1 MKKIGQFLRQHF
13 PLLVVGIAY
22 AWSAVAICSYRAQL
36 APPGTKITLRIGHW
50 QLEPGVRDGFNAL
63 AAEYRTLHPDVYIVQ
78 DAVPESTYSQW
89 LTTQVMGGTASDM
102 IEAGMLAGPLMLS
115 YYSRYFLPLNNYV
128 NLPNPYNAGTP
139 LAGEPWRNT
148 FKDGM
153 RAGYIDEL
161 QSYMAVPLAQF
172 AYRIVYNRDLYRKLT
187 GRTTPPQNYRD
198 FVALC
203 AQIRQHRDDRGRPYV
218 PIAASSYH
226 IGMWDTKLCEPL
238 TFAALRKL
246 DLNRDGAVGADEFFA
261 GIATKR
267 IGFDFPP
274 FVARYQMLHE
284 LTPFMPTG
292 VTGLGRDEA
301 VFLFAQQRAVFITSG
316 TWDTESLREQAR
328 GTFDA
333 GVLDFPLPAADDPEF
348 GQILEGPVYDRTFAG
363 MPFVI
368 TRTCKHPEIALDFLQ
383 FLSSQH
389 GNTEFTRHIGW
400 IPSVRGAQMPP
411 ALAGYEPH
419 LEGVYGAM
427 PMTLGGDT
435 NAKWQ
440 QLLALFMINQIDY
453 PSMSGQYLA
462 YYLEHGSKEFAE
474 MQRNNQRVLIREE
487 QLMAGLRAGAL
498 LAPTATSAGL
508 WSRYRQL
515 ETDRLLVRNLWP
527 SLLAKIVSDGPVTN
541 AVGPYEISPA
551 ALANVRRQLG
561 GNR

>member
-1 MKKIGQFLRQHF
+1 VKLWQFLRRNL
-13 PLLVVGIAY
+13 PILVVSIAY
-22 AWSAVAICSYRAQL
+22 LWSAVIIFSYRAKQ

-63 AAEYRTLHPDVYIVQ
+63 AVEYQKLHPKVYIVQ

-89 LTTQVMGGTASDM
+89 LTTQVMGGTASD
-102 IEAGMLAGPLMLS
+102 IVEAGLLSPALLLS

-128 NLPNPYNAGTP
+128 NLPNPYNAGTT

-153 RAGYIDEL
+153 RAGYIEEL

-172 AYRIVYNRDLYRKLT
+172 AYRIVYNRDLLRKLT
-187 GRTTPPQNYRD
+187 GRTTPPRNYRD
-198 FVALC
+198 FINVC
-203 AQIRQHRDDRGRPYV
+203 EQIQQQRDNHGRPYI

-226 IGMWDTKLCEPL
+226 IGMWDSTMCEPL
-238 TFAALRKL
+238 TFTALRKL
-246 DLNRDGAVGADEFFA
+246 DFNRDGTVGEDEFFA
-261 GIATKR
+261 GIATHR
-267 IGFDFPP
+267 IDFNFPP
-274 FVARYQMLHE
+274 FVARFQMLHE
-284 LTPFMPTG
+284 LTPFMPVG
-292 VTGLGRDEA
+292 VTGLSRDEA

-316 TWDTESLREQAR
+316 TWDALSLREQAR
-328 GTFDA
+328 DTFDI
-333 GVLDFPLPAADDPEF
+333 GVLDFPLPAQDDPEF

-368 TRTCKHPEIALDFLQ
+368 TRTCKHPEVALDFLQ
-383 FLSSQH
+383 FLSSQR
-389 GNTEFTRHIGW
+389 GNTEFNRHIGW
-400 IPSVRGAQMPP
+400 IPSIRGSEMPP

-435 NAKWQ
+435 NVKWQ

-453 PSMSGQYLA
+453 ISMTAQYLA
-462 YYLEHGSKEFAE
+462 YYRDHAPKEFE
-474 MQRNNQRVLIREE
+474 ELQRDNQRGTVREE
-487 QLMAGLRAGAL
+487 QLMAGLRARAM
-498 LAPTATSAGL
+498 LAPPTTSMAA
-508 WSRYRQL
+508 WIRYRQL
-515 ETDRLLVRNLWP
+515 ETDRLLMRDLRS
-527 SLLAKIVSDGPVTN
+527 SLLVKEISDGPVTN
-541 AVGPYEISPA
+541 ATDPYEISSA